1 MGDGARLAAARN
13 GTRGEKGS
21 DVTPERWQEVKK
33 VLAAVLEKTPEERT
47 AYLDRADAEPDVRRE
62 VKSLLLAEKRA
73 KSSFLAQPAVTPQPE
88 LATGNRLGAYEI
100 VARIGAGGMGEV
112 YQARDTKLGRSV
124 AIKVLPLA
132 FVEDQDRLARF
143 QREARV
149 LASLNH
155 PNIATIYGLE
165 QSGSTPYL
173 VMELIPGETLAEQL
187 KSGRLDIAKALG
199 IAQQIAA
206 ALESA
211 HEQGIVHRD
220 LKPANIEVTP
230 DGRVKVLDFGLA
242 KPLAGVLDG
251 NAEESAGKTAASEP
265 GIILG
270 TPAYMSPEQVRGKAA
285 DKRADIWAFGCV
297 LYEMLS
303 GRRLFDGDS
312 ITEMLAEV
320 LSKEPDWAGL
330 PKTTPASI
338 QRLIR
343 RCLVKDPK
351 QRLRDIGDAR
361 IAIEEERSGVE
372 GPAMAGTVAHALEL
386 DHGSSVRLLAA
397 TVARRHSRTLA
408 IGVAAFVLSIVTLVY
423 WFSPPLPPPSV
434 SDYTQLSNDG
444 HLKWLAGTDGS
455 RIYVEEGFGD
465 AYRLTQVSVAGGEA
479 SKIVIPTSAM
489 CAVSFSSDA
498 SSMLMIDGRPS
509 LEGQFWALPT
519 LGGSARQLAGARG
532 HAGSWSPDRKK
543 LAYANGN
550 DLFVANADG
559 TAPKKIFSSVDAV
572 ATVPSAAIPP
582 GPRSI
587 ALPSIAW
594 SSDGSKL
601 RFTVTEANLD
611 GSIWQISSD
620 GSNPAPL
627 FPNWHPPGGECC
639 GNWTADGKYFIFE
652 SQYQMWA
659 RRETSNLVQKVS
671 REPVQLTDGSTTYVS
686 PLPSKDGKQIFAVSG
701 FARGELERYDATAKT
716 FQPYLGGI
724 SAQDVAFSNDGQWV
738 AYVSFPNGTLSRSRV
753 DGSDKLQ
760 LSFPPLYAT
769 FPQWSPD
776 GKQVL
781 FSAFER
787 GKLWRIYLVA
797 AEGGAPQ
804 ELMPDDET
812 MQTDPSWSPDGS
824 SFVFG
829 GIYAASRLR
838 IFNMK
843 THRISML
850 AGSQGLSSP
859 RWSPDGRYIAAQTAG
874 EYSLMLY
881 DFNAQKWSVLAKQGT
896 AYPSWSR
903 RGDYVYFLGGPTWTV
918 KRVGVRARKVEPLIS
933 LEGFPITGYWGFWLG
948 LLPDDSPLVL
958 KDTGTQD
965 VVSLTFHEP

>member
-1 MGDGARLAAARN
+1 MGDGAGLAAARN

-33 VLAAVLEKTPEERT
+33 VLAAVLEKKPEERT

-62 VKSLLLAEKRA
+62 VESLLLAEKRA
-73 KSSFLAQPAVTPQPE
+73 KSSFLAEPAVTPQSE

-173 VMELIPGETLAEQL
+173 VMELIPGETLAERL

-242 KPLAGVLDG
+242 KALAGGLDG

-312 ITEMLAEV
+312 ITELLAEV

-361 IAIEEERSGVE
+361 IAIEEERGGVE
-372 GPAMAGTVAHALEL
+372 GPAMASTVAHALEL

-397 TVARRHSRTLA
+397 TVARRIPKRT
-408 IGVAAFVLSIVTLVY
+408 
-423 WFSPPLPPPSV
+423 
-434 SDYTQLSNDG
+434 
-444 HLKWLAGTDGS
+444 
-455 RIYVEEGFGD
+455 
-465 AYRLTQVSVAGGEA
+465 
-479 SKIVIPTSAM
+479 
-489 CAVSFSSDA
+489 
-498 SSMLMIDGRPS
+498 
-509 LEGQFWALPT
+509 
-519 LGGSARQLAGARG
+519 
-532 HAGSWSPDRKK
+532 DRF
-543 LAYANGN
+543 L
-550 DLFVANADG
+550 
-559 TAPKKIFSSVDAV
+559 I
-572 ATVPSAAIPP
+572 
-582 GPRSI
+582 
-587 ALPSIAW
+587 
-594 SSDGSKL
+594 
-601 RFTVTEANLD
+601 
-611 GSIWQISSD
+611 
-620 GSNPAPL
+620 
-627 FPNWHPPGGECC
+627 
-639 GNWTADGKYFIFE
+639 
-652 SQYQMWA
+652 
-659 RRETSNLVQKVS
+659 
-671 REPVQLTDGSTTYVS
+671 
-686 PLPSKDGKQIFAVSG
+686 
-701 FARGELERYDATAKT
+701 
-716 FQPYLGGI
+716 
-724 SAQDVAFSNDGQWV
+724 
-738 AYVSFPNGTLSRSRV
+738 
-753 DGSDKLQ
+753 GSDQ
-760 LSFPPLYAT
+760 TRSYSF
-769 FPQWSPD
+769 FRESC
-776 GKQVL
+776 
-781 FSAFER
+781 SA
-787 GKLWRIYLVA
+787 I
-797 AEGGAPQ
+797 
-804 ELMPDDET
+804 
-812 MQTDPSWSPDGS
+812 
-824 SFVFG
+824 VF
-829 GIYAASRLR
+829 
-838 IFNMK
+838 
-843 THRISML
+843 
-850 AGSQGLSSP
+850 
-859 RWSPDGRYIAAQTAG
+859 
-874 EYSLMLY
+874 
-881 DFNAQKWSVLAKQGT
+881 
-896 AYPSWSR
+896 
-903 RGDYVYFLGGPTWTV
+903 
-918 KRVGVRARKVEPLIS
+918 
-933 LEGFPITGYWGFWLG
+933 
-948 LLPDDSPLVL
+948 
-958 KDTGTQD
+958 
-965 VVSLTFHEP
+965 